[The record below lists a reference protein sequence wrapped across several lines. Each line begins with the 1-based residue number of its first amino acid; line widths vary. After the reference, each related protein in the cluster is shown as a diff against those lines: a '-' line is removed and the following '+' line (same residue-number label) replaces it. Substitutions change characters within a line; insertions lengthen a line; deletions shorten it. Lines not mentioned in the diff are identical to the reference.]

1 MLSTQ
6 CEETTALERGEVIAR
21 NIMSVLTAQKGY
33 SGVPGLSHRTRV
45 ASQEGRQEDQEDQ
58 GEGKGQDGK
67 RCSKPGA

>member
-6 CEETTALERGEVIAR
+6 CEDTTALERGEVIAR

-45 ASQEGRQEDQEDQ
+45 ASQEGRQEDQ

>member
-6 CEETTALERGEVIAR
+6 CEETTALEGGEVIAR

-45 ASQEGRQEDQEDQ
+45 ASQEGRQEDH
-58 GEGKGQDGK
+58 GEGKGQYGK